1 MNDSLALPDIERVY
15 VERLHDNN
23 HACDVIVK
31 MTDGTIYTCLFVTLN
46 YLRRQ
51 MEMNYLIV
59 KQVEGAVP
67 SRFAAL
73 DTPHMLVE
81 NLTLEVIE
89 DAIDN
94 LLALEMFET
103 MFTRVTELPG
113 DTPTSN
119 RKRRNPLDSTRTTQE
134 VAAVVLSEVLVVTG

>member
-1 MNDSLALPDIERVY
+1 MNDSLNLPDIDRVY
-15 VERLHDNN
+15 VERLNDNP
-23 HACDVIVK
+23 HGCDVLVR

-51 MEMNYLIV
+51 MEMNYLMV
-59 KQVEGAVP
+59 KQVEGAVA

-81 NLTLEVIE
+81 NLTIETIE

-94 LLALEMFET
+94 LLALEMFEA

-113 DTPTSN
+113 ESTRSG
-119 RKRRNPLDSTRTTQE
+119 KRRNHLDSTRTTQE

>member
-1 MNDSLALPDIERVY
+1 MDDSLNLPDIDRVY

-51 MEMNYLIV
+51 MEMNYLMV
-59 KQVEGAVP
+59 KQIEGAVA

-73 DTPHMLVE
+73 DTPHMLIE
-81 NLTLEVIE
+81 NLEIDTIE

-103 MFTRVTELPG
+103 MFTRVTVLPG
-113 DTPTSN
+113 ETTTG
-119 RKRRNPLDSTRTTQE
+119 KRRNHLDSTRTTQE

>member
-1 MNDSLALPDIERVY
+1 MNDSLNLPDIDRVY
-15 VERLHDNN
+15 IERQHDNN
-23 HACDVIVK
+23 HACDVIVR

-46 YLRRQ
+46 YFRRQ
-51 MEMNYLIV
+51 MEMNYLMV
-59 KQVEGAVP
+59 KQVEGAVA

-81 NLTLEVIE
+81 NLTLETIE

-94 LLALEMFET
+94 MLAMEMFES

-113 DTPTSN
+113 EATG
-119 RKRRNPLDSTRTTQE
+119 KRRNHRDSTRTTQE
-134 VAAVVLSEVLVVTG
+134 VAAVVLSDVLVVTG